1 MSSVKDYM
9 WNTICMPDLHPELK
23 GMLFK
28 LEQWPDFGR
37 LTYNQNFID
46 LCALLST
53 RYVSLGQLKAFAGS
67 NDDTIHHLLNTLK
80 ASNLLS
86 IRPGENTNTHG
97 SKELTWASYKQKLM
111 SFIRSAYRKTE
122 QLNANAA

>member
-23 GMLFK
+23 GMQFK

-37 LTYNQNFID
+37 FSYQQSFID

-53 RYVSLGQLKAFAGS
+53 QYVSLVQLRTFADC

-80 ASNLLS
+80 ASGLLS
-86 IRPGENTNTHG
+86 IKPIEKNTTSSVNEF
-97 SKELTWASYKQKLM
+97 SFAKYKTKLM
-111 SFIRSAYRKTE
+111 SFIRAAYRRAE
-122 QLNANAA
+122 QLNADVA